1 MAIKG
6 IIDCACSSKPFPK
19 AGEEEKEHI
28 RRILKKNGNSVG
40 ETKRKREY
48 MAIQKIS
55 RDSISDQVFVQMK
68 EQILEGEWKPGE
80 KIPSENEL
88 ARQFGV
94 SR

>member
-1 MAIKG
+1 
-6 IIDCACSSKPFPK
+6 
-19 AGEEEKEHI
+19 
-28 RRILKKNGNSVG
+28 
-40 ETKRKREY
+40 

-94 SR
+94 SRVTVRNALQKLSALELL

>member
-1 MAIKG
+1 
-6 IIDCACSSKPFPK
+6 
-19 AGEEEKEHI
+19 
-28 RRILKKNGNSVG
+28 
-40 ETKRKREY
+40 

-88 ARQFGV
+88 GPAVRRQPGNGAQCPAEIICSGIAGNTIRRGLLCEEPGCRFRNEPFNTCGI
-94 SR
+94 SQ